1 MDLKDRLQELMNDYG
16 LITQQDLADFAGVS
30 KGLVGQ
36 WFSGQTGLGKKPL
49 LAFEKKTNFSTRWL
63 ADGLG
68 NKYRKDSEMYSSS
81 ENLSDDPA
89 DDRIRF
95 ERLNVVAALG
105 DGYINNEAVEVVDFV
120 HVDKAWAREKLGGNL
135 SRIQVITARGDSM
148 QGTIEDGDV
157 LFVDT
162 SVRSFEGEGVY
173 LLSFADGLKAK
184 RLQASV
190 GGGLL
195 VISDNPLYQTET
207 VEGGRLDDLTIC
219 GRVRGAWH
227 LSGF

>member
-1 MDLKDRLQELMNDYG
+1 MNY
-16 LITQQDLADFAGVS
+16 DLAKWATEARKAAGMTQEDFA
-30 KGLVGQ
+30 LE
-36 WFSGQTGLGKKPL
+36 LG
-49 LAFEKKTNFSTRWL
+49 FSTKASVNAIEKGRNKPTFETMVKISEISGFPL
-63 ADGLG
+63 PYQAVSQIKVPSEDLDGL
-68 NKYRKDSEMYSSS
+68 
-81 ENLSDDPA
+81 A

-95 ERLNVVAALG
+95 ERLDVIASLG
-105 DGYINNEAVEVVDFV
+105 DGYVNNETAEVVDYV

-162 SVRSFEGEGVY
+162 SVRWFEGEGVY

-195 VISDNPLYQTET
+195 VISDNPRYRTET
-207 VEGGRLDDLTIC
+207 VEGDKLEKLTIC
-219 GRVRGAWH
+219 GRVRGVGH

>member
-1 MDLKDRLQELMNDYG
+1 METLGSRIKTVMETKGMNANS
-16 LITQQDLADFAGVS
+16 LAMAVGVS
-30 KGLVGQ
+30 RPAIAKILEGQ
-36 WFSGQTGLGKKPL
+36 VRHPKYLFEIAEALDVSVEWLKTGEGPP
-49 LAFEKKTNFSTRWL
+49 
-63 ADGLG
+63 
-68 NKYRKDSEMYSSS
+68 
-81 ENLSDDPA
+81 ENLSDGLA
-89 DDRIRF
+89 DDCIRF
-95 ERLNVVAALG
+95 ERLDVIASLG
-105 DGYINNEAVEVVDFV
+105 DGYVNNETAEVVDYV

-162 SVRSFEGEGVY
+162 SVRWFEGEGVY

-195 VISDNPLYQTET
+195 VISDNPRYRTET
-207 VEGGRLDDLTIC
+207 VEGDKLEKLTIC

>member
-1 MDLKDRLQELMNDYG
+1 METLGNRIKTVMEERGMNANS
-16 LITQQDLADFAGVS
+16 LANAVGVS
-30 KGLVGQ
+30 RPAIAKILEDQVRNPKYLFEIAQALDVSVG
-36 WFSGQTGLGKKPL
+36 WLKTGEG
-49 LAFEKKTNFSTRWL
+49 
-63 ADGLG
+63 
-68 NKYRKDSEMYSSS
+68 SS
-81 ENLSDDPA
+81 ENLSDGIA

-95 ERLNVVAALG
+95 ERLNVIAALG
-105 DGYINNEAVEVVDFV
+105 DGYINNESVEVVDFV

>member
-1 MDLKDRLQELMNDYG
+1 MNY
-16 LITQQDLADFAGVS
+16 DLAKWATEARKAAGMTQEDFA
-30 KGLVGQ
+30 LE
-36 WFSGQTGLGKKPL
+36 LG
-49 LAFEKKTNFSTRWL
+49 FSTKASVNAIEKGR
-63 ADGLG
+63 
-68 NKYRKDSEMYSSS
+68 NKPTFETMVKISEISGFPLPYQAASQIKVPSEDS
-81 ENLSDDPA
+81 

-95 ERLNVVAALG
+95 ERLDVIASLG
-105 DGYINNEAVEVVDFV
+105 NGYVNNETAEVVDYV

-162 SVRSFEGEGVY
+162 SVRWFEGEGVY

-195 VISDNPLYQTET
+195 VISDNPRYRTET
-207 VEGGRLDDLTIC
+207 VEGDKLEKLTIC